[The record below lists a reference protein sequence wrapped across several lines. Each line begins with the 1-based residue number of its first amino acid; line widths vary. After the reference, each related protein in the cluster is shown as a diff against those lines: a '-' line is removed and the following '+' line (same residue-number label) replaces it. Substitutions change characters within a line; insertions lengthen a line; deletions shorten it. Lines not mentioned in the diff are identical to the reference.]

1 MKKAVLAIEDGTVF
15 EGLGFGSEGE
25 AFGEVVFNT
34 SLTGYQEILT
44 DPSYNGQIVVM
55 TYPEIGNYGVNTEDL
70 ESKKPFAKGMAVK
83 EYWPVPSSWRSEQS
97 LDEFM
102 KANNVVGIHG
112 IDTRFLTKQI
122 RTKGAQKC
130 VISTVDSNKESLLS
144 KIQNSPDI
152 VGKDLVTEVSCK
164 EAYNWDKGTEQWIPS
179 NDTYIPKKS
188 YNVVAYDFG
197 IKTNILR
204 RLTDLGC
211 KLTVVPSDTSPEEV
225 LKLDPDGIFLSNG
238 PGDPEGVGYAIKN
251 VKELLGKKPI
261 FGICLGH
268 QIISI
273 ALGGSTYKL
282 KFGHRG
288 GNQPVKNYKTGKVE
302 ITSQNHSFAVDP
314 DSLDDSVEIT
324 HINLNDQTVEGLRHR
339 EHPIFSVQYHPES
352 SPGPHDSSYLFND
365 FIDLMEGFKS

>member
-1 MKKAVLAIEDGTVF
+1 MKKAVLAIENGTVF
-15 EGLGFGSEGE
+15 EGLSFGSEGE

-34 SLTGYQEILT
+34 SLTGYQEIIT
-44 DPSYNGQIVVM
+44 DPSYNGQIIVM
-55 TYPEIGNYGVNTEDL
+55 TYPEIGNYGINQEDL
-70 ESKKPFAKGMAVK
+70 ESRKPFAKGLAVK
-83 EYWPVPSSWRSEQS
+83 EYWPFPSNWRSEQS
-97 LDEFM
+97 LDDFL
-102 KANNVVGIHG
+102 KANQIVGIHG

-122 RTKGAQKC
+122 RTSGAQKC
-130 VISTVDSNKESLLS
+130 IISTKDNDKESLLS
-144 KIQNSPDI
+144 KIKNSPGI
-152 VGKDLVTEVSCK
+152 IGKDLVTEVSCK
-164 EAYNWDKGTEQWIPS
+164 KPYNWDKGTEQWIPL
-179 NDTYIPKKS
+179 NDTYTPKKK

-211 KLTVVPSDTSPEEV
+211 NLTVVPSNTSPKEV
-225 LKLDPDGIFLSNG
+225 LKLNPDGIFLSNG
-238 PGDPEGVGYAIKN
+238 PGDPEGVGYAIQN

-273 ALGGSTYKL
+273 ALGGRTYKL

-288 GNQPVKNYKTGKVE
+288 GNQPVKNIQTGKVE

-314 DSLDDSVEIT
+314 DSLDENIEIT

-352 SPGPHDSSYLFND
+352 SPGPHDSSYLFKD
-365 FIDLMEGFKS
+365 FIEMMEGFKN

>member
-15 EGLGFGSEGE
+15 EGLSFGSEGE
-25 AFGEVVFNT
+25 VFGEVVFNT

-44 DPSYNGQIVVM
+44 DPSYNGQIIVM
-55 TYPEIGNYGVNTEDL
+55 TYPEIGNCGINSEDH
-70 ESKKPFAKGMAVK
+70 ESLKPFAKGMAVK
-83 EYWPVPSSWRSEQS
+83 EYWPIPSNWRSEQT

-102 KANNVVGIHG
+102 KQNNVVGIHG
-112 IDTRFLTKQI
+112 IDTRYLTKQI
-122 RTKGAQKC
+122 RTRGAQKC
-130 VISTVDSNKESLLS
+130 IISTKDNDKKSLLS
-144 KIQNSPDI
+144 KINNSPDI

-164 EAYNWDKGTEQWIPS
+164 EPYSWDKGTEKWMPS
-179 NDTYIPKKS
+179 NEMVTQKQK

-211 KLTVVPSDTSPEEV
+211 VLTVVPSNTSPEEV
-225 LKLDPDGIFLSNG
+225 LALNPDGIFLSNG
-238 PGDPEGVGYAIKN
+238 PGDPEGVGYAIQN
-251 VKELLGKKPI
+251 VKELLGKKPM

-273 ALGGSTYKL
+273 ALGGRTYKL

-288 GNQPVKNYKTGKVE
+288 GNQPVKNSRTGKVE

-314 DSLDDSVEIT
+314 DSLDSSVEIT
-324 HINLNDQTVEGLRHR
+324 HVNLNDQTVEGLRHT
-339 EHPIFSVQYHPES
+339 EHPVFSVQYHPES

-365 FIDLMEGFKS
+365 FIEMMEGFKN

>member
-15 EGLGFGSEGE
+15 EGLSFGSEGE
-25 AFGEVVFNT
+25 ALGEVVFNT

-55 TYPEIGNYGVNTEDL
+55 TYPEIGNYGINSEDH
-70 ESKKPFAKGMAVK
+70 ESKAPFARGMAVK
-83 EYWPVPSSWRSEQS
+83 EYWPFPSNWRSEQT

-102 KANNVVGIHG
+102 KLNNVVGIHG
-112 IDTRFLTKQI
+112 IDTRYLTKQI
-122 RTKGAQKC
+122 RTRGAQKC
-130 VISTVDSNKESLLS
+130 IISTKDNDKKSLLS
-144 KIQNSPDI
+144 KIKKSPDI
-152 VGKDLVTEVSCK
+152 VGKDLVTEVSCQ
-164 EAYNWDKGTEQWIPS
+164 EPYSWDKGTEEWIPS
-179 NDTYIPKKS
+179 NEPVTQKQK

-211 KLTVVPSDTSPEEV
+211 VLTVVPSNTTPEEV
-225 LKLDPDGIFLSNG
+225 LALNPDGIFLSNG
-238 PGDPEGVGYAIKN
+238 PGDPEGVGYAIQN

-273 ALGGSTYKL
+273 ALGGRTYKL

-288 GNQPVKNYKTGKVE
+288 ANQPVKNSRTGKVE

-314 DSLDDSVEIT
+314 DSLDSSVEIT
-324 HINLNDQTVEGLRHR
+324 HVNLNDQTVEGLRHT
-339 EHPIFSVQYHPES
+339 EHPVFSVQYHPES

-365 FIDLMEGFKS
+365 FIEMMEGFKN